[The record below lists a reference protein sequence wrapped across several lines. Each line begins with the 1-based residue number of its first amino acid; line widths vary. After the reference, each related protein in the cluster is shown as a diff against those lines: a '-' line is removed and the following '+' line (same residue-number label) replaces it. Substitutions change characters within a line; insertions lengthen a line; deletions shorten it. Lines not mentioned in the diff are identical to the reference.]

1 MTGLILTVT
10 AIPWL
15 NFISKISVVVLEFF
29 QVDLFAMDLIMIP
42 IHLGMHW
49 CLAAIDVRAK
59 TITYYDS
66 LLGDNHQC
74 TNALK

>member
-1 MTGLILTVT
+1 MPRFKTVR
-10 AIPWL
+10 IQFVSHYSRRL
-15 NFISKISVVVLEFF
+15 LL

-49 CLAAIDVRAK
+49 CLAVIDVRAK
-59 TITYYDS
+59 SITYYDS

-74 TNALK
+74 TNALR